1 MRQSDVKQEDG
12 TCHITEES
20 ASDLAQKIWR
30 PDASWKYIH
39 TYQHLSKGCCLN
51 PKAGVLGTPYHPFG
65 TPDSR
70 WSYTWLD
77 VDNIQ
82 IHVVDFTSG
91 GGCMFVSNVHPEM
104 WGRCSIWRSYVSKGL
119 VQPSSSWITSIFF
132 RLPTHQIPGGIPWWE
147 DCVFI
152 TSKCMVNLSRSS
164 RYHGVY
170 LEDHPS

>member
-1 MRQSDVKQEDG
+1 MPHNGRVSFWPCRG
-12 TCHITEES
+12 
-20 ASDLAQKIWR
+20 IWR

-51 PKAGVLGTPYHPFG
+51 PKDDVKGTPYHPFG

-91 GGCMFVSNVHPEM
+91 GGCMFVSNVHPEI
-104 WGRCSIWRSYVSKGL
+104 WGKMFNLRIICFKGVGSTTKQFMNHIQIFQITNPSDAWRYSLMGRLCFHNIQKKSK
-119 VQPSSSWITSIFF
+119 
-132 RLPTHQIPGGIPWWE
+132 
-147 DCVFI
+147 
-152 TSKCMVNLSRSS
+152 
-164 RYHGVY
+164 
-170 LEDHPS
+170 